1 MTTFFIIIF
10 RGGIIYIMNSQKAYN
25 KRMEQINMQGT
36 KKQRRKR
43 YKQIFQELG
52 ARNITLEDIAHNLGD
67 KEKGFLNMM
76 DETGMTMDE
85 VVGLQAYS
93 KAIIDRD
100 IRAAEFI
107 RDTAG
112 DKPSTQIEMSSESN
126 GLSQMTLEELRELKA
141 AIEAMK
147 EE

>member
-1 MTTFFIIIF
+1 MI
-10 RGGIIYIMNSQKAYN
+10 NSQKAYN
-25 KRMEQINMQGT
+25 KRLEQINLQGT

-67 KEKGFLNMM
+67 KEKGFLDMM

-112 DKPSTQIEMSSESN
+112 DKPSTQIEVGGESSGLAQMS
-126 GLSQMTLEELRELKA
+126 LEELKELKA
-141 AIEAMK
+141 AIESLK
-147 EE
+147 EKE